1 MTIGIWE
8 IVASNQLFIRCFYTE
23 IKFSKK
29 TFFVMGPFFSSHS
42 ICLNLRL
49 AFDKADLYGNNAL
62 SIAVLSIKKA
72 TPLFQKRFSF
82 FKKYASKSNH

>member
-1 MTIGIWE
+1 MDINSKNTKIMNIGIWE

-42 ICLNLRL
+42 ICLKIG
-49 AFDKADLYGNNAL
+49 FWQG
-62 SIAVLSIKKA
+62 
-72 TPLFQKRFSF
+72 RFVW
-82 FKKYASKSNH
+82 K